1 MFDPFT
7 LAMIGAGV
15 GALTNPKKPLK
26 GAIIGGGLGYGGGL
40 LAAPAGATAT
50 TAATTG
56 AATGAGAVVPGSIES
71 AGMVTGASG
80 NLVNPEFFAG
90 AGTPFETFTGG
101 QGLLSNF
108 ADDLGSNLNNLA
120 PENLSGVASLL
131 DGQQNTSGYQ
141 QMAGTGGGGVSRGNA
156 NNLAVQFPQ
165 AKVFKRR
172 KA

>member
-7 LAMIGAGV
+7 LAMIGAGI
-15 GALTNPKKPLK
+15 GALTNPKKPIQ

-56 AATGAGAVVPGSIES
+56 TSAIVPGSIES

-80 NLVNPEFFAG
+80 NLVNPEYFVG
-90 AGTPFETFTGG
+90 AGTPFQTYTGG
-101 QGLLSNF
+101 EGLLSNAF
-108 ADDLGSNLNNLA
+108 GDIKAAMPDITPQNMIGL
-120 PENLSGVASLL
+120 ASLL
-131 DGQQNTSGYQ
+131 NQPDTSAYQ
-141 QMAGTGGGGVSRGNA
+141 SQAGVGGVSRGSGQG
-156 NNLAVQFPQ
+156 LAVEMPQ
-165 AKVFKRR
+165 ARVFKRR

>member
-7 LAMIGAGV
+7 LAMIGAGL
-15 GALTNPKKPLK
+15 GAITNKDPIK

-56 AATGAGAVVPGSIES
+56 AATGAGAIVPGSIES

-80 NLVNPEFFAG
+80 NLVNPEFFVG
-90 AGTPFETFTGG
+90 AGTPFQTYTGG
-101 QGLLSNF
+101 EGLLSNF
-108 ADDLGSNLNNLA
+108 AGDIGSNISNISPQNLQ
-120 PENLSGVASLL
+120 GVASILG
-131 DGQQNTSGYQ
+131 DQQDTSQYR
-141 QMAGTGGGGVSRGNA
+141 QMAGTGGGVKQGSGQG
-156 NNLAVQFPQ
+156 LAVQMPQ